1 MSESLVWVILRTLL
15 SFWWFIIFLPL
26 FLLLQNSLL
35 AWRQKRFEN
44 ETNWVLLEIVIPREI
59 KKSPLAMEQVLTA
72 INSLRNSPTTPL
84 EYYWDGEITRPFSL
98 EMISL
103 GGEVHFYVR
112 VYSKLRDLVEAAFY
126 SYYPDIEL
134 IEIDDYI
141 DRFPINIKEMY
152 QQGYDI
158 WGTELLQAKDGC
170 YPIKTYKHFESPDE
184 NKQFDPISNFLEVL
198 AKAKKEELVGV
209 QIIITP
215 LESKWSDQFK
225 DLVSKLKESSV
236 GKGKK
241 SSSPGYSTQIDFP
254 GPGFPL
260 PIFTAVKGGE
270 KEESSFTSFVARTP
284 GETNTLEAIEE
295 NMGKEAFETIIRV
308 CYLSPKQIFFDS
320 YARRGLMGA
329 FNQYGTTDLNK
340 FTLNPRVNTRA
351 LVWFFPYLF
360 PDRRTEYRKQR
371 LLYNFR
377 NRETPPN
384 TLMGKVMSSYLFNF
398 NTASKPIILTTQC
411 LATIFH
417 PPTFVVLTAPHM
429 KRIES
434 RKAGPPAGLAI
445 YGSEED
451 LEKFTPPQDIVVEDS
466 ENNSDL
472 LEEDSNA

>member
-1 MSESLVWVILRTLL
+1 MPEAFGWVILRTLL

-44 ETNWVLLEIVIPREI
+44 SSDWTLLEIVIPREI
-59 KKSPLAMEQVLTA
+59 LKSPLAMEQVLTA
-72 INSLRNSPTTPL
+72 ISALRNSPTTPL
-84 EYYWDGEITRPFSL
+84 EYYWDGEIPRSFSL
-98 EMISL
+98 EMISI

-112 VYSKLRDLVEAAFY
+112 VYNKLRNLIEAAFY

-134 IEIDDYI
+134 VEVDDHI
-141 DRFPINIKEMY
+141 DRFPVNIREMY
-152 QQGYDI
+152 QQGYDL
-158 WGTELLQAKDGC
+158 WGTEFLQAKPGC
-170 YPIKTYKHFESPDE
+170 YPIKTYRDFESPDE
-184 NKQFDPISNFLEVL
+184 NRQFDPISNFLEVL

-209 QIIITP
+209 QLLITP
-215 LESKWSDQFK
+215 LESKWGEK
-225 DLVSKLKESSV
+225 YAPLVANMKESSI
-236 GKGKK
+236 GKGGSKTTP
-241 SSSPGYSTQIDFP
+241 SHSTQIDFP

-260 PIFTAVKGGE
+260 PIFTAVEAGKR
-270 KEESSFTSFVARTP
+270 EENSFSSFIARTP
-284 GETNTLEAIEE
+284 GETNVLEKVEE
-295 NMGKEAFETIIRV
+295 NIGKEAFETIIRV
-308 CYLSPKQIFFDS
+308 IYLSPKQIFYDS

-340 FTLNPRVNTRA
+340 FVLNPLVNTRA
-351 LVWFFPYLF
+351 LVWFWPYLF

-384 TLMGKVMSSYLFNF
+384 TFMGKVMSSYLFNF
-398 NTASKPIILTTQC
+398 NTVSQPVTLTTQC

-445 YGSEED
+445 FGNEED
-451 LEKFTPPQDIVVEDS
+451 LDKFDTLHVENEEVEATKDS
-466 ENNSDL
+466 EDEIIN
-472 LEEDSNA
+472 